1 MVLLTSHLAAVHR
14 DRAQSK
20 QRRLWT
26 EKLEQIPFAW
36 GFELLWY
43 VQLEMCGGQQDIQ
56 SWRWIKKTRLEIN
69 LRITD

>member
-20 QRRLWT
+20 QRRLWI

-43 VQLEMCGGQQDIQ
+43 VQLEMWTAGYT
-56 SWRWIKKTRLEIN
+56 KLERDKEN
-69 LRITD
+69 